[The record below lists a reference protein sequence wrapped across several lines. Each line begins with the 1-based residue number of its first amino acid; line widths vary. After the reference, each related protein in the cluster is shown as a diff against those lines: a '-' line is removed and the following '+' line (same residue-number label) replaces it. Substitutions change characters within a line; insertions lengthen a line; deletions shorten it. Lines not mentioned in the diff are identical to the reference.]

1 MMWCGRRVVVMWCG
15 RRVMVTVVGC
25 DGGGVVW

>member
-1 MMWCGRRVVVMWCG
+1 MWCGRRVVVMWCG